1 MCDQINP
8 ALRKR
13 MIREMADEIRRW
25 FREWRR
31 RNTVTGDQALQDYKD
46 KGQTIRRN
54 EQANNNPSTVLYQS
68 VFDRVPMTRTG
79 HLRSFPYRRRTAA
92 SY

>member
-8 ALRKR
+8 VLRKR

-31 RNTVTGDQALQDYKD
+31 RNTVTGD
-46 KGQTIRRN
+46 R
-54 EQANNNPSTVLYQS
+54 
-68 VFDRVPMTRTG
+68 
-79 HLRSFPYRRRTAA
+79 PYRTKGIKARQ
-92 SY
+92 

>member
-8 ALRKR
+8 VLRKR

-31 RNTVTGDQALQDYKD
+31 RNTVTGEQALQDYGD

-54 EQANNNPSTVLYQS
+54 EQAETAYFVVQDTLTQPHNTHGEP
-68 VFDRVPMTRTG
+68 
-79 HLRSFPYRRRTAA
+79 RR
-92 SY
+92 